1 MSFDATFWVALSF
14 FIFIFLVAKP
24 IGRAIGGA
32 LDNRSSKIKSE
43 LDDAMR
49 LKEEAQ
55 AVLALY
61 QRKQKKTLENSEE
74 IIAHAKSEAERIIE
88 NAKSSIEDE
97 IEKRTTLAVQKI
109 AQTEARV
116 VQEIRE
122 NAVDITISA
131 AREIIM
137 EDLDKDVADSV
148 IDTAIS
154 DIGRKLN

>member
-1 MSFDATFWVALSF
+1 
-14 FIFIFLVAKP
+14 
-24 IGRAIGGA
+24 
-32 LDNRSSKIKSE
+32 
-43 LDDAMR
+43 MR

-97 IEKRTTLAVQKI
+97 IAKRTSMAIQKI
-109 AQTEARV
+109 AQAEVRV
-116 VQEIRE
+116 IQEIRD
-122 NAVDITISA
+122 NAVDITVSA
-131 AREIIM
+131 ARSIIM
-137 EDLDKDVADSV
+137 ENLDKDVADSV
-148 IDTAIS
+148 IDIAIS